1 MIKSYR
7 FRIVFALLLSCCLL
21 QPLSAA
27 PNQGKPYGIASAHPL
42 ATRAGERILKE
53 GGNAFDAA
61 IAMASTLA
69 VVEPTGSGLGGG
81 GFFLLHRDRD
91 GKQVMLDAREKAP
104 LASTV
109 DMYLD
114 HDGKPIAGLSLNGPM
129 AAGIPGIPAA
139 LVHLAEQY
147 GRLPLSQSLQPAIEH
162 ARKGFIVGPHYRR
175 LATMRLKVL
184 RRYPESKKIFLQDGA
199 VPPPGFVLKQ
209 PELAWTL
216 QRIASKGRDGFYDG
230 PVASKLVRSARRHG
244 GIWSR
249 KDLRTYQVIE
259 RKPIV
264 GYYRGTRIVS
274 APPPSSGGIVLVQML
289 NILKQFWLRRF
300 SRTDHIHLIVEAMRR
315 AYRDRAQY
323 LGDSDFIKINT
334 ASLLAPVY
342 AKQLARSIDRRRAT
356 PSASLTQD
364 KSLLRNRGSD
374 TTHFSII
381 DTEGNRVSATLSIN
395 YPFGSGFTARG
406 TGVLLNNEMDDFSIK
421 PGIPN
426 VYGLVGSKANRIQP
440 GKRPLSSMTP
450 TFLEATNGNVVV
462 LGTPGGSRIITM
474 VLLASL
480 DAMAGRGSVKNWAA
494 LPRFHHQFLPDSITY
509 EPKALTLND
518 QRKLQAK
525 GHSLKQKASGYGN
538 MQIVF
543 WDQLRKKM
551 SAASDPR
558 GEGLAVVGR

>member
-1 MIKSYR
+1 M
-7 FRIVFALLLSCCLL
+7 ALLFLSFFLL
-21 QPLSAA
+21 QGVQAA
-27 PNQGKPYGIASAHPL
+27 ATTNQSYGIASAHPL
-42 ATRAGERILKE
+42 ATRAGERILRN

-61 IAMASTLA
+61 IAVASTLA
-69 VVEPTGSGLGGG
+69 VVEPSGSGLGGG
-81 GFFLLHRDRD
+81 GFFLLHWAKD

-114 HDGKPIAGLSLNGPM
+114 REGKPITGLSLNGPR

-139 LVHLAEQY
+139 LVHLAEHY
-147 GRLPLSQSLQPAIEH
+147 GRLPLSQSLRPAIEH
-162 ARKGFIVGPHYRR
+162 ARKGFTIGPHYRR

-184 RRYPESKKIFLQDGA
+184 RRYPESKRIFLQDGA

-209 PELAWTL
+209 PDLAWTL
-216 QRIASKGRDGFYDG
+216 QRIAGKGRDGFYDG

-249 KDLRTYQVIE
+249 QDLRAYRVIE
-259 RKPIV
+259 RQPIV
-264 GYYRGTRIVS
+264 GHYRGTRIVS
-274 APPPSSGGIVLVQML
+274 APLPSSGGIVLVEML
-289 NILKQFWLRRF
+289 NILRRF
-300 SRTDHIHLIVEAMRR
+300 PIKWLSRTERLHIIVEAMRR

-323 LGDSDFIKINT
+323 LGDSDFIKIDI
-334 ASLLAPVY
+334 AGLLAPTY
-342 AKQLARSIDRRRAT
+342 ARQQARSINRRRAT
-356 PSASLTQD
+356 SSATLVQD
-364 KSLLRNRGSD
+364 KSLLRKKGSD

-421 PGIPN
+421 PGVPN
-426 VYGLVGSKANRIQP
+426 VYGLVGSRANRIQP

-450 TFLEATNGNVVV
+450 TFLEATNGSVVV

-480 DAMAGRGSVKNWAA
+480 EAMAGRGSAKDWVT
-494 LPRFHHQFLPDSITY
+494 LPRFHHQFLPDSITF
-509 EPKALTLND
+509 EPDALTLKD

-525 GHSLKQKASGYGN
+525 GHTLTQKEGGYGN

-543 WDQLRKKM
+543 WNQAQKKM
-551 SAASDPR
+551 SVASDPR
-558 GEGLAVVGR
+558 GEGLAVTGR

>member
-1 MIKSYR
+1 G
-7 FRIVFALLLSCCLL
+7 FA
-21 QPLSAA
+21 
-27 PNQGKPYGIASAHPL
+27 I
-42 ATRAGERILKE
+42 
-53 GGNAFDAA
+53 
-61 IAMASTLA
+61 
-69 VVEPTGSGLGGG
+69 
-81 GFFLLHRDRD
+81 
-91 GKQVMLDAREKAP
+91 
-104 LASTV
+104 
-109 DMYLD
+109 
-114 HDGKPIAGLSLNGPM
+114 
-129 AAGIPGIPAA
+129 
-139 LVHLAEQY
+139 
-147 GRLPLSQSLQPAIEH
+147 
-162 ARKGFIVGPHYRR
+162 GPHYRR

-184 RRYPESKKIFLQDGA
+184 RRYPESKRIFLQDGA
-199 VPPPGFVLKQ
+199 VPQPGFVLKQ

-216 QRIASKGRDGFYDG
+216 QRIASKGHDGFYDG

-249 KDLRTYQVIE
+249 KDLRAYRIIE

-289 NILKQFWLRRF
+289 NMLRQFPLARY
-300 SRTDHIHLIVEAMRR
+300 SRADRIHIVVEAMRR

-323 LGDSDFIKINT
+323 LGDSDFIKIDI
-334 ASLLAPVY
+334 ADLLAPTY
-342 AKQLARSIDRRRAT
+342 AKQQARSINRRRAT
-356 PSASLTQD
+356 LSTTLVQD
-364 KSLLRNRGSD
+364 KSLLRNKGSD

-421 PGIPN
+421 PGVPN

-480 DAMAGRGSVKNWAA
+480 EAMAGRGSAKDWVT
-494 LPRFHHQFLPDSITY
+494 LPRFHHQFLPDSITF
-509 EPKALTLND
+509 EPDALTLND
-518 QRKLQAK
+518 QRKLQRK
-525 GHSLKQKASGYGN
+525 GHKLKQKASGYGN

-543 WDQLRKKM
+543 WNQAQKKM
-551 SAASDPR
+551 SVASDPR
-558 GEGLAVVGR
+558 GEGLAVTGR

>member
-1 MIKSYR
+1 MIKNYR
-7 FRIVFALLLSCCLL
+7 FRIVFALLLSCCLW

-69 VVEPTGSGLGGG
+69 VVEPSGSGLGGG
-81 GFFLLHRDRD
+81 GFFLLHRAKD

-104 LASTV
+104 LASTA

-114 HDGKPIAGLSLNGPM
+114 RAGQPIRGLSLNGPR

-147 GRLPLSQSLQPAIEH
+147 GKLPLAQSLQPAIEH
-162 ARKGFIVGPHYRR
+162 AHQGFMVGPHYRR

-199 VPPPGFVLKQ
+199 VPQPGFVLKQ
-209 PELAWTL
+209 AELAWTL
-216 QRIASKGRDGFYDG
+216 QQIASKGRDGFYDG

-249 KDLRTYQVIE
+249 KDLRAYQIIE

-289 NILKQFWLRRF
+289 NILRQFPIQWSPRAERL
-300 SRTDHIHLIVEAMRR
+300 HIIAEAMRR

-323 LGDSDFIKINT
+323 LGDSDFIKIDI
-334 ASLLAPVY
+334 ASLLAPIY
-342 AKQLARSIDRRRAT
+342 AKQLARAIDRRRAT
-356 PSASLTQD
+356 PSASLTRDQ
-364 KSLLRNRGSD
+364 SLLRHKGSD

-421 PGIPN
+421 PGVPN
-426 VYGLVGSKANRIQP
+426 VYGLVGSRANRIQP

-480 DAMAGRGSVKNWAA
+480 EAMAGRGSAKTWVA

-509 EPKALTLND
+509 EPRALTLND
-518 QRKLQAK
+518 QLKLEAK
-525 GHSLKQKASGYGN
+525 GHKLKEKADGYGN

-543 WDQLRKKM
+543 WDQRIKRM

-558 GEGLAVVGR
+558 GEGLAVVR